1 VEADRHPFEPIYE
14 RLPNEFGFAPQ
25 GSPEEEIYRM
35 FELLMQP
42 EIKARIE
49 QKRHLILPRTWWSGM
64 KRRAETLEVL
74 DGGGMPEEE
83 AEGMKVG
90 PSYVEHRA

>member
-1 VEADRHPFEPIYE
+1 
-14 RLPNEFGFAPQ
+14 
-25 GSPEEEIYRM
+25 
-35 FELLMQP
+35 MQP

-64 KRRAETLEVL
+64 KRQVETLEVL
-74 DGGGMPEEE
+74 DEGGMPEEE
-83 AEGMKVG
+83 AGGMKVV